1 MIYLVD
7 ANLLCEPTKAKPVER
22 AVDWLQAHVVEC
34 VTDAVVTGEVWQGI
48 GHLAEGK
55 RRSNLEVWLEGLRS
69 RVVCLDWSLDVAM
82 VWGDLVNEVRRS
94 GFTVGIKDT
103 MIAATARH
111 HGLTVATRNVIDFER
126 CGVPVINPFE

>member
-69 RVVCLDWSLDVAM
+69 RVVCLDWSLDVAI